1 MFEEIKIGFFK
12 HKDETGPW
20 WPANFLEA
28 LNRGNRLVESQFGN
42 RFKLGRIEE
51 GYKADIVLLDYNN
64 PTPLVSANAPGHF
77 VWGMSSGHVNTT
89 IVNGKV
95 LFRDHKFT
103 RCDAEA
109 IYRRAAE
116 IAGELWKEVDKIRP

>member
-1 MFEEIKIGFFK
+1 M
-12 HKDETGPW
+12 
-20 WPANFLEA
+20 
-28 LNRGNRLVESQFGN
+28 
-42 RFKLGRIEE
+42 
-51 GYKADIVLLDYNN
+51 LLDYNN

-95 LFRDHKFT
+95 LFRDHKFV
-103 RCDAEA
+103 RSDAEA